1 MERERELT
9 PEERFTELVAVRE
22 KEKELKRRLEEA
34 QARAQGILGQ
44 ARERAAL
51 LRAQAAQELQ
61 RELEQLRARERAALE
76 AEIEKILSEGRAAAQ
91 RAYAR
96 ATEKLVPLA
105 ERLRRQLLGE

>member
-1 MERERELT
+1 
-9 PEERFTELVAVRE
+9 
-22 KEKELKRRLEEA
+22 
-34 QARAQGILGQ
+34 
-44 ARERAAL
+44 L

>member
-34 QARAQGILGQ
+34 QARAQEILGQ

-96 ATEKLVPLA
+96 ATEKLVPPGREA
-105 ERLRRQLLGE
+105 SPPAPR